1 MDRVDESDSP
11 IDQRDPGGDRFDRRP
26 TSGGNTVIQDYQVS
40 ERPAW
45 RSVAQEVLG
54 IGAAAALFPF
64 GIKRSDRR
72 TPRRPD
78 QRTVVLVHG
87 YLANRSTLF
96 PVAAYLRLRG
106 VEQVLSFNYN
116 ATAGVE
122 QAALGLREYLRRH
135 VRGGRIDLV
144 CHSLGGLL
152 ARVYIQELGGAR
164 RVDRCV
170 TLGTPHRGTYNS
182 YWLNSRVG
190 SELRPDSPLLARLR
204 ASRESAAGVR
214 FLSLVAGSD
223 NLVVPR
229 VFASHEQE
237 IHIPDLGH
245 VSMLFSPRV
254 LRRVADYLVTSEA
267 AEARAERSTG
277 YAV

>member
-1 MDRVDESDSP
+1 M
-11 IDQRDPGGDRFDRRP
+11 
-26 TSGGNTVIQDYQVS
+26 IQDYRVS

-45 RSVAQEVLG
+45 HLIAQEALG
-54 IGAAAALFPF
+54 VAAAALLFPF
-64 GIKRSDRR
+64 GIRRSNRR
-72 TPRRPD
+72 TPRQPD

-96 PVAAYLRLRG
+96 PVAAYLRVRG
-106 VEQVLSFNYN
+106 VKQVLSFNYSSN
-116 ATAGVE
+116 AGIE
-122 QAALGLREYLRRH
+122 QAARALRDYLRRH

-144 CHSLGGLL
+144 CHSLGGLV

-190 SELRPDSPLLARLR
+190 SELRPDSRLLSRLHGSR
-204 ASRESAAGVR
+204 AKAEGVR
-214 FLSLVAGSD
+214 FISLVAGSD
-223 NLVVPR
+223 NLVIPR
-229 VFASHEQE
+229 VFASHERE
-237 IHIPDLGH
+237 IYIPDLGH

-254 LRRVADYLVTSEA
+254 LRTVADYLVTSGATRVEFKR
-267 AEARAERSTG
+267 EQEC
-277 YAV
+277 AV

>member
-1 MDRVDESDSP
+1 M
-11 IDQRDPGGDRFDRRP
+11 
-26 TSGGNTVIQDYQVS
+26 IQDYRVS

-45 RSVAQEVLG
+45 HLITQEALG
-54 IGAAAALFPF
+54 VAAAALLFPF
-64 GIKRSDRR
+64 GIRWSHRR
-72 TPRRPD
+72 TPRQPD

-106 VEQVLSFNYN
+106 VKQVLSFNYSSN
-116 ATAGVE
+116 AGIE
-122 QAALGLREYLRRH
+122 QAARALRDYLRRH

-144 CHSLGGLL
+144 CHSLGGLV

-190 SELRPDSPLLARLR
+190 SELRPDSRLLSRLHGSR
-204 ASRESAAGVR
+204 AKAPGVR
-214 FLSLVAGSD
+214 FISLVAGSD
-223 NLVVPR
+223 NLVIPR
-229 VFASHEQE
+229 VFASHERE

-254 LRRVADYLVTSEA
+254 LRMVADYLVTSEA
-267 AEARAERSTG
+267 TRAELKLEQEC
-277 YAV
+277 AA

>member
-1 MDRVDESDSP
+1 M
-11 IDQRDPGGDRFDRRP
+11 
-26 TSGGNTVIQDYQVS
+26 IQDYRVS

-45 RSVAQEVLG
+45 RSIAQEALG
-54 IGAAAALFPF
+54 VAAAAALFPF
-64 GIKRSDRR
+64 GIRRSRRR
-72 TPRRPD
+72 TPRQPN
-78 QRTVVLVHG
+78 QRTVVLIHG

-106 VEQVLSFNYN
+106 VQQVLSFNYRSSD
-116 ATAGVE
+116 GVE
-122 QAALGLREYLRRH
+122 QAALALREYLRRN

-144 CHSLGGLL
+144 CHSLGGLV

-190 SELRPDSPLLARLR
+190 RELRPDSPLLSRLHGSR
-204 ASRESAAGVR
+204 ASAPGVR

-229 VFASHEQE
+229 VFSSHEQE

-245 VSMLFSPRV
+245 VSMLFSLQI
-254 LRRVADYLVTSEA
+254 LRIVADYLTTSEERA
-267 AEARAERSTG
+267 AELEQPPGCAAFFYEDGPVKPSSS
-277 YAV
+277 